1 MSVETVWPLAQGN
14 KELLISA
21 HQDPVYN
28 PEKEDKVL
36 FTAVDV
42 VIVPAFMLCTQFL
55 FAQDELAREKS
66 LTACGDEES

>member
-1 MSVETVWPLAQGN
+1 MSVEAVWPLAQGN

-21 HQDPVYN
+21 HQDPIYN

-36 FTAVDV
+36 FTAMDV
-42 VIVPAFMLCTQFL
+42 VIMPAFTLCAQSL

-66 LTACGDEES
+66 LTACGDKES